1 MHTMNAKHGSTA
13 ATFILFASIAAATL
27 AGGCNSPG
35 SAEARANEADER
47 LRYGKYDEAVAQ
59 VEPIVQKNPGDWRAQ
74 YAYGRALM
82 GQGKLE
88 DARRAL
94 DRAYR
99 LQPANEDVC
108 ISLSECMAKQKDVK
122 DAYQLL
128 RAFGRDFRSW
138 RAYLALSRVAEDSG
152 DPDTAAT
159 AAVDAIKV
167 NEPLPGQ
174 RPSIEPY
181 VRAADL
187 AEHRRRRRQDH
198 QGDRRSG
205 RVDEEGQGR
214 RPRQGALDHRGQ
226 DPRPRRELRRAP
238 QGLRARHL
246 RHNRIHRQT

>member
-13 ATFILFASIAAATL
+13 ATFILSASIATAML
-27 AGGCNSPG
+27 AGACSSPG

-187 AEHRRRRRQDH
+187 AFRFGRESDGVRRLRQAY
-198 QGDRRSG
+198 GIA
-205 RVDEEGQGR
+205 
-214 RPRQGALDHRGQ
+214 PN
-226 DPRPRRELRRAP
+226 DPRLNEALAAHNVERNKNTAVELGP
-238 QGLRARHL
+238 
-246 RHNRIHRQT
+246 